1 MNRPIVALAALAAC
15 AVAAPAVA
23 QTQNDENQVLISQI
37 QTDKRAVV
45 LRGLQ
50 LTDPESRAFIPI
62 YDEYQAERKKLAD
75 RSVALL
81 DKFVAN
87 YDSMTDDAA
96 KGILKDWFGIEDE
109 RISLIRKYAKRFEK
123 VLPATKVL
131 RFVQI
136 ENKLDTLIEMQAVQ
150 AIPLAQP

>member
-1 MNRPIVALAALAAC
+1 MKRPILAFAALAAF
-15 AVAAPAVA
+15 AVAAPALA
-23 QTQNDENQVLISQI
+23 QSQNDENQVVISQI

-50 LTDPESRAFIPI
+50 LTDAQSSAFIPI

-75 RSVALL
+75 RSVDLL
-81 DKFVAN
+81 NKFVSN

-96 KGILKDWFGIEDE
+96 RGILKDWFGIEDE
-109 RISLIRKYAKRFEK
+109 RISLLKKYAKRFEK
-123 VLPATKVL
+123 ALPATKVL

-136 ENKLDTLIEMQAVQ
+136 ENKLDTLIELEAVR

>member
-1 MNRPIVALAALAAC
+1 MKRSIVAVAALAAC
-15 AVAAPAVA
+15 AVGAPALA
-23 QTQNDENQVLISQI
+23 QSQNDENQVLISQI

-50 LTDPESRAFIPI
+50 LTDAQSNAFVPI

-75 RSVALL
+75 RSVDLL
-81 DKFVAN
+81 DKFAAN

-96 KGILKDWFGIEDE
+96 KGILKDWFDIEDE
-109 RISLIRKYAKRFEK
+109 RISLIKKYAKRFEK
-123 VLPATKVL
+123 VLPATRVL

-136 ENKLDTLIEMQAVQ
+136 ENKLDTLIEMQAVR